1 MIVMDLTSFIAG
13 VLSSALTYAMF
24 TSNKMLEPAEV
35 MDDDYGH
42 DDDTT
47 GRRITMMCTSCR
59 KQKQHIEIEK
69 DLYQCT
75 KCKRQVDLRR

>member
-1 MIVMDLTSFIAG
+1 MELTSFIAG
-13 VLSSALTYAMF
+13 FLSAALTYAMF
-24 TSNKMLEPAEV
+24 SDKKRLEPVEV
-35 MDDDYGH
+35 MDDDSDYEN
-42 DDDTT
+42 TT

-75 KCKRQVDLRR
+75 KCKRQVDLRRG